1 MTRRLAVCADDFGGM
16 LAHSEA
22 IAALAERG
30 RLVAIACLTN
40 GPHWQAAA
48 PLLRPLGAHVE
59 RGLHFNLTEGRPL
72 SPDLAKRWPRF
83 PGLRQLIARAHL
95 GALPRASLQAEFSA
109 QIETFASA
117 TGAAP
122 RFVDGHQHVHHL
134 PVIRTVVLDALARF
148 PVQVA
153 VRSTGDARGPGFDLK
168 RMLIEGTGGRA
179 LARLLRERGIAHN
192 PALTGVYDF
201 AETDYRA
208 LMRRWLVEVPD
219 EGALL
224 FCHPGSLNAGPA
236 ADPIDAA
243 RAREAAYLGSPE
255 FESDLRAADV
265 TLAPVWRVA
274 AWS

>member
-16 LAHSEA
+16 SAHSEA
-22 IAALAERG
+22 IATLAERG

-40 GPHWQAAA
+40 GPHWQNAAS
-48 PLLRPLGAHVE
+48 LLGPLGAQVE

-95 GALPRASLQAEFSA
+95 GALPRAALDAEFRA
-109 QIETFASA
+109 QIEAFAAA

-122 RFVDGHQHVHHL
+122 RVVDGQQHVHHQ
-134 PVIRTVVLDALARF
+134 PVIRTVVLDALARC
-148 PVQVA
+148 PVRMA
-153 VRSTGDARGPGFDLK
+153 VRNTGLVCGPGFALK
-168 RMLIEGTGGRA
+168 RMLIEETGGRA
-179 LARLLRERGIAHN
+179 LARQLRERGIAHN
-192 PALTGVYDF
+192 AALTGVYDF
-201 AETDYRA
+201 AATDYRA
-208 LMRRWLVEVPD
+208 LMRRWLAEVPD

-224 FCHPGSLNAGPA
+224 FCHPGSSVAGGA
-236 ADPIDAA
+236 ADPIAAA
-243 RAREAAYLGSPE
+243 RAREAAYLGSAE
-255 FESDLRAADV
+255 FESDLRAADI